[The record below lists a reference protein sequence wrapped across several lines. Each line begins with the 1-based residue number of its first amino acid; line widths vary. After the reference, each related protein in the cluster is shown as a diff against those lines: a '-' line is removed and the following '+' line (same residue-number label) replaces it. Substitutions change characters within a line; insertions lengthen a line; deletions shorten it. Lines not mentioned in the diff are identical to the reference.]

1 VIGVPTRHIHSHVSI
16 AHLDD
21 LANAV
26 KLIVELVKRL
36 DEVTVKS
43 FSSI

>member
-1 VIGVPTRHIHSHVSI
+1 MIGVPTRHIHSHVSI
-16 AHLDD
+16 VHLDD

-26 KLIVELVKRL
+26 KLVVELAKRL
-36 DEVTVKS
+36 DENTVKS